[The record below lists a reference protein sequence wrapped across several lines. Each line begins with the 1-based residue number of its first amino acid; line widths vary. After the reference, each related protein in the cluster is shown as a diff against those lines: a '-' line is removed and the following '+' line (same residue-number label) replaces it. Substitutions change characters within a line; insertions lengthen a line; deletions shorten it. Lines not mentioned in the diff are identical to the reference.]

1 MCFVALLLKMIV
13 TKAMGNYLKFL
24 LRGRFG
30 FQTYLFVRYISD
42 QWSKGAVRPEIP
54 GSVLA
59 IRVSSW
65 RSSPIDAEKSAEL
78 EMKCSDVRYEA
89 LGEPFSPFFLCCSS
103 HSHIG

>member
-1 MCFVALLLKMIV
+1 MIV

-24 LRGRFG
+24 LHGRFG
-30 FQTYLFVRYISD
+30 FQTYLFGRYISD

-65 RSSPIDAEKSAEL
+65 RSSPTDAEKSAEL

-89 LGEPFSPFFLCCSS
+89 LSEPFSPFFLCCSS
-103 HSHIG
+103 HSILGDL